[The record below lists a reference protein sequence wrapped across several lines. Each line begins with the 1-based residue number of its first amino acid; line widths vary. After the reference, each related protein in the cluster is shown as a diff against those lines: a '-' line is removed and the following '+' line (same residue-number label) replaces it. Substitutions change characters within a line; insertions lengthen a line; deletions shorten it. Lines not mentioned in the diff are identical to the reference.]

1 VNTRPGALRKVVAV
15 AVPWVF
21 LAVFATLYLTLALPR
36 VRDGHPLAICVGAF
50 VALVFVVFF
59 VAAITFSRDVVL
71 DRWPEPQ
78 Q

>member
-1 VNTRPGALRKVVAV
+1 MAI

-21 LAVFATLYLTLALPR
+21 LVVFATLYVMLALPR
-36 VRDGHPLAICVGAF
+36 VREGQALAVCLGAF

-71 DRWPEPQ
+71 GRWP
-78 Q
+78 

>member
-1 VNTRPGALRKVVAV
+1 VNDVSPARKIVAI

-21 LAVFATLYLTLALPR
+21 LALFAAIYMLVAVPR
-36 VRDGHPLAICVGAF
+36 VLEGHVLAMCVGAF

-71 DRWPEPQ
+71 NRWPEPPV
-78 Q
+78 